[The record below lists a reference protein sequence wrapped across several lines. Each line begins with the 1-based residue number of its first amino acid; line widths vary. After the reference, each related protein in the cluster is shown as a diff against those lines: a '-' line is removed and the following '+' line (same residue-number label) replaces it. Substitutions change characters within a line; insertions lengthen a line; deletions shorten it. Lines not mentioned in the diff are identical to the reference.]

1 MSRRAWLI
9 SAVGF
14 ALITR
19 VMAAPLIDFNNLS
32 DASYPGDSR
41 LLIWTLAWDAHAL
54 LTGSPLF
61 DANMFFPQAGALG
74 WAEHHIGIGL
84 FAAPVYALT
93 HDPVYAYWCIWLAAF
108 VLNGLAMQ
116 ALAFRI
122 TRDTVASFGA
132 GLVYAFCFFRMH
144 HAHGHVQMLW
154 TWALPLALLAADRWV
169 ERPTVLRTATVT
181 ALVVVQALSGWYL
194 AVDVALLLIV
204 AAPFLLV
211 GRPLTLRH
219 AVAGSVAIAIAF
231 PAVLW
236 FASAYTHLSGNS
248 LAEVM
253 GNSADVASYL
263 VPPENTWLGQWVG
276 THTSLKPRWIWGEQ
290 TLYAGGATL
299 GLSLLGTWAL
309 TRRKDRL
316 TASVLVAGGIALA
329 LSFGPGT
336 AGHMPFDYFATLPV
350 MGLLRAPARMALLVM
365 LALAVLVAMG
375 GAWLRS
381 QWRRPATVALTVAA
395 AVGLWESYVVG
406 FPGGTP
412 PREPIPAVYSR
423 LAGLPAGPVLTL
435 PTYRFAPDNFHEA
448 DYLLFSTAHWLPI
461 VNGFGRH
468 EPPGHKEQMEVL
480 SRFPAPDAVARLR
493 QIGVR
498 YVVLHP
504 ARASELARAA
514 AEAERVPGV
523 RLVAHDGDD
532 FLLEISPPAAR

>member
-1 MSRRAWLI
+1 MSHRAWLI
-9 SAVGF
+9 SAVAF
-14 ALITR
+14 ALVTR

-54 LTGSPLF
+54 LAGWPLF

-74 WAEHHIGIGL
+74 WAEHHMGIGV
-84 FAAPVYALT
+84 FAAPIYALT

-116 ALAFRI
+116 ALGFRI

-154 TWALPLALLAADRWV
+154 TWALPLALVAADRWV
-169 ERPTVLRTATVT
+169 ERPTAWRVVTVT
-181 ALVVVQALSGWYL
+181 ALVVLQALSGWYL
-194 AVDVALLLIV
+194 AVDVALLLLV
-204 AAPFLLV
+204 AAPFLLI

-219 AVAGSVAIAIAF
+219 AVTGAVAVAVAF

-236 FASAYTHLSGNS
+236 FAGAYTHLSGNS

-263 VPPENTWLGQWVG
+263 VPPENTWLGRWVG

-290 TLYAGGATL
+290 TLYAGMVALAL
-299 GLSLLGTWAL
+299 GGIGKWGWF
-309 TRRKDRL
+309 RKPDRL
-316 TASVLVAGGIALA
+316 TAAVAVAGGIALA
-329 LSFGPGT
+329 LSFGPGVS
-336 AGHMPFDYFATLPV
+336 GHMPFDYFATLPV

-365 LALAVLVAMG
+365 LALSVLVAVG
-375 GAWLRS
+375 SAYLRTR
-381 QWRRPATVALTVAA
+381 WRQPATVLLTVAA
-395 AVGLWESYVVG
+395 VLGLWESYVVG

-412 PREPIPAVYSR
+412 PREPIPAVYTR
-423 LAGLPAGPVLTL
+423 LASLPAGPVLSL
-435 PTYRFAPDNFHEA
+435 PTYRFAPDNFREA

-480 SRFPAPDAVARLR
+480 ARFPAPDAIARLR

-504 ARASELARAA
+504 DRASELARAA
-514 AEAERVPGV
+514 GEAEQVPGV
-523 RLVAHDGDD
+523 RLVAHDGSD
-532 FLLEISPPAAR
+532 FLFEVGPAS

>member
-1 MSRRAWLI
+1 MSRRAWLL

-14 ALITR
+14 ALVTR
-19 VMAAPLIDFNNLS
+19 VMAAPLIDLDNLS
-32 DASYPGDSR
+32 DASYIGDAR

-54 LTGSPLF
+54 LTGTPLF
-61 DANMFFPQAGALG
+61 DANMFFPETGALG

-84 FAAPVYALT
+84 FAAPVYAIT
-93 HDPVYAYWCIWLAAF
+93 HDPVYVYWCIWLAAF

-122 TRDTVASFGA
+122 TRDHAASFGA

-154 TWALPLALLAADRWV
+154 TWALPLALMAADRWV
-169 ERPTVLRTATVT
+169 ERPTAMRTATVT
-181 ALVVVQALSGWYL
+181 ALVVIQALSGWYL
-194 AVDVALLLIV
+194 AVDVAILLLV
-204 AAPFLLV
+204 AAPFLLA
-211 GRPLTLRH
+211 GRPLTPRH
-219 AVAGSVAIAIAF
+219 AVAGAGAAVIAF

-236 FASAYTHLSGNS
+236 FAGAYTHLPGNS
-248 LAEVM
+248 LDEVM
-253 GNSADVASYL
+253 GNSADLASYL
-263 VPPENTWLGQWVG
+263 VPPEHTWLGRWVAAS
-276 THTSLKPRWIWGEQ
+276 TSLTPRWIWGEQ
-290 TLYAGGATL
+290 TIYAGGVTLAL
-299 GLSLLGTWAL
+299 GLLGAWAW
-309 TRRKDRL
+309 TNRRDRL
-316 TASVLVAGGIALA
+316 TAGVLVTGAIALA
-329 LSFGPGT
+329 LSFGPGPG
-336 AGHMPFDYFATLPV
+336 GHRPFDYFAALPV

-365 LALAVLVAMG
+365 LALSVLVAMG
-375 GAWLRS
+375 AAWTRTRWPRLA
-381 QWRRPATVALTVAA
+381 PLVMGVAA
-395 AVGLWESYVVG
+395 VLGLSESYVVG

-412 PREPIPAVYSR
+412 PRQPIPAVYAR
-423 LAGLPAGPVLTL
+423 LATLPAGPVLSL
-435 PTYRFAPDNFHEA
+435 PTYRFAPDSFREA

-468 EPPGHKEQMEVL
+468 EPPAHKARMETF

-514 AEAERVPGV
+514 VEAEQVPGV

-532 FLLEISPPAAR
+532 FLFDVGPAS

>member
-9 SAVGF
+9 SAVAF
-14 ALITR
+14 ALVTR

-54 LTGSPLF
+54 LAGWPLF

-74 WAEHHIGIGL
+74 WAEHHMGIGV
-84 FAAPVYALT
+84 FAAPIYALT

-154 TWALPLALLAADRWV
+154 TWALPLALVAADRWV
-169 ERPTVLRTATVT
+169 ERPTAWRVVTVT
-181 ALVVVQALSGWYL
+181 ALVVLQALSGWYL
-194 AVDVALLLIV
+194 AVDVALLLLV
-204 AAPFLLV
+204 AAPFLLI

-219 AVAGSVAIAIAF
+219 AVTGAVAVAVAF

-236 FASAYTHLSGNS
+236 FAGAYTHLSGNS

-263 VPPENTWLGQWVG
+263 VPPENTWLGRWVG

-290 TLYAGGATL
+290 TLYAGMVALAL
-299 GLSLLGTWAL
+299 GGIGKWGWF
-309 TRRKDRL
+309 RKPDRL
-316 TASVLVAGGIALA
+316 TAAVAVAGGIALA
-329 LSFGPGT
+329 LSFGPGVS
-336 AGHMPFDYFATLPV
+336 GHMPFDYFATLPV

-365 LALAVLVAMG
+365 LALSVHVAVGSAY
-375 GAWLRS
+375 LRTR
-381 QWRRPATVALTVAA
+381 WRQPATVLLTMA
-395 AVGLWESYVVG
+395 AVLGLWESYVVG

-412 PREPIPAVYSR
+412 PREPIPGVYTR
-423 LAGLPAGPVLTL
+423 LASLPAGPVLSL
-435 PTYRFAPDNFHEA
+435 PTYRFAPDNFREA

-480 SRFPAPDAVARLR
+480 ARFPAPDAIARLR

-504 ARASELARAA
+504 DRASELARAA
-514 AEAERVPGV
+514 GEAEQVPGV
-523 RLVAHDGDD
+523 RLVAHDGSD
-532 FLLEISPPAAR
+532 FLFEVGPAS

>member
-9 SAVGF
+9 SAVAF
-14 ALITR
+14 ALVTR

-54 LTGSPLF
+54 LAGWPLF

-74 WAEHHIGIGL
+74 WAEHHMGIGV
-84 FAAPVYALT
+84 FAAPIYALT

-154 TWALPLALLAADRWV
+154 TWALPLALVAADRWV
-169 ERPTVLRTATVT
+169 ERPTAWRVVTVT
-181 ALVVVQALSGWYL
+181 ALVVLQALSGWYL
-194 AVDVALLLIV
+194 AVDVALLLLV
-204 AAPFLLV
+204 AAPFLLI

-219 AVAGSVAIAIAF
+219 AVTGAVAVAVAF

-236 FASAYTHLSGNS
+236 FAGAYTHLSGNS

-263 VPPENTWLGQWVG
+263 VPPENTWLGRWVG

-290 TLYAGGATL
+290 TLYAGMVALAL
-299 GLSLLGTWAL
+299 GGIGKWGWF
-309 TRRKDRL
+309 RKPDRL
-316 TASVLVAGGIALA
+316 TAAVAVAGGIALA
-329 LSFGPGT
+329 LSFGPGIS
-336 AGHMPFDYFATLPV
+336 GHMPCDYFAKLPV
-350 MGLLRAPARMALLVM
+350 MGLLRAPARMALVVM
-365 LALAVLVAMG
+365 LALSVLVAVG
-375 GAWLRS
+375 SAYLRTR
-381 QWRRPATVALTVAA
+381 WRQPATVLLTVAA
-395 AVGLWESYVVG
+395 VLGLWESYVVG

-412 PREPIPAVYSR
+412 PREPIPAAYTR
-423 LAGLPAGPVLTL
+423 LASLPAGPVLSL
-435 PTYRFAPDNFHEA
+435 PTYRFAPDNFREA
-448 DYLLFSTAHWLPI
+448 DYLLFSTAHWFPI

-480 SRFPAPDAVARLR
+480 ARFPAPDAIARLR

-504 ARASELARAA
+504 DRASELARAA
-514 AEAERVPGV
+514 GEAEQVPGV
-523 RLVAHDGDD
+523 RLVAHDGSD
-532 FLLEISPPAAR
+532 FLFEVGPAS

>member
-1 MSRRAWLI
+1 MSRRAWVTSTI
-9 SAVGF
+9 GF
-14 ALITR
+14 ALVTW

-32 DASYPGDSR
+32 DASYVGDAR

-84 FAAPVYALT
+84 FATPIYALT
-93 HDPVYAYWCIWLAAF
+93 HDPVYTYWCIWLAAF
-108 VLNGLAMQ
+108 ALNGLAMQ

-122 TRDTVASFGA
+122 TKDAVASFGA

-169 ERPTVLRTATVT
+169 VRPSAGRTAMVT
-181 ALVVVQALSGWYL
+181 TLVVVQALSSWYL
-194 AVDVALLLIV
+194 AVDVAILLAV
-204 AAPFLLV
+204 ATAFLLV
-211 GRPLTLRH
+211 GRPITMWH
-219 AVAGSVAIAIAF
+219 AVTGVLAVAVAV

-236 FASAYTHLSGNS
+236 FAGAYTHLSGTS

-253 GNSADVASYL
+253 GNSADLASYL
-263 VPPENTWLGQWVG
+263 VPPENTRLGQWVAG
-276 THTSLKPRWIWGEQ
+276 HTGLTPRWIWGEQ
-290 TLYAGGATL
+290 TLYAGMVAIVLGAV
-299 GLSLLGTWAL
+299 GMWERSH
-309 TRRKDRL
+309 RPDRL
-316 TASVLVAGGIALA
+316 TAAVAVAGGIALA

-336 AGHMPFDYFATLPV
+336 SGHMPFDYFAKLPAV
-350 MGLLRAPARMALLVM
+350 GLLRAPGRMALLVV
-365 LALAVLVAMG
+365 LALSVLVAA
-375 GAWLRS
+375 GAAYLRTH
-381 QWRRPATVALTVAA
+381 WRRPATVLLTVAA
-395 AVGLWESYVVG
+395 ALGLWESHVVG

-412 PREPIPAVYSR
+412 PREPIPAVYRR
-423 LAGLPAGPVLTL
+423 LASLPAGPVLSL
-435 PTYRFAPDNFHEA
+435 PTYRFAPDNFREA
-448 DYLLFSTAHWLPI
+448 DYLLFSTAHWFPI

-468 EPPGHKEQMEVL
+468 EPPSHKEQMEVL
-480 SRFPAPDAVARLR
+480 SRFPGPEAIARLR

-514 AEAERVPGV
+514 AEAGQVPGV

-532 FLLEISPPAAR
+532 FLFEIEPGR